1 MKNKKNIKNVKAV
14 KKSPAVAEAVKNASV
29 KNVKAKEK
37 KPIVNEKYFNFTE
50 RALKANNSK
59 RTKLF
64 NSLRDLVK
72 GKKLPK
78 EPKEFTLKSLIG
90 ADYVANSLPRKIYN
104 DLAKDGLSFTYENLP
119 FKAKKV
125 TSLKLSIG

>member
-1 MKNKKNIKNVKAV
+1 MKTKKNIKAV
-14 KKSPAVAEAVKNASV
+14 KKSPAVAETVKNNSR
-29 KNVKAKEK
+29 NVKAKEK
-37 KPIVNEKYFNFTE
+37 KEVVNERYFNFTE

-64 NSLRDLVK
+64 NALRDLVK

-78 EPKEFTLKSLIG
+78 EPKEFTVKNLIE
-90 ADYVANSLPRKIYN
+90 AEYVAKGLTRKIYS
-104 DLAKDGLSFTYENLP
+104 DLNKDGLAFNYEELP